1 MSPHLRLYPALVP
14 LFFLLFVCL
23 PDVARA
29 QSGVQTFAREFA
41 EHSESPL
48 SFFLPDD
55 VTYKSDIPTPH
66 EVLGFNIGEWH
77 LRHDLMVRYMEAL
90 AQASDRITIDFYG
103 RSHELRPLVLLT
115 ITHPDNHG
123 RIEEIRQ
130 QHIQLADPDV
140 SENLDISAMPAV
152 VWLGYSVHGNEHS
165 GVNAAVLAAYYYAAA
180 QGQAVES
187 LLRESVILLDP
198 SFNPDGQDRFVSWV
212 NSHRNL
218 NRLTADPV
226 NREFN
231 EPWPRSR
238 TNHYWF
244 DLNRDWMP
252 LQHPESR
259 YRLEQFHHWKP
270 NVLTDH
276 HEMGTNATYFFQ
288 PGVPSRNNPLTPERN
303 YELTFKL
310 AEFHAEYLDQ
320 IAQLYYTRET
330 FDDFYVGKGST
341 YPDFFGTI
349 GILFE
354 QASSRGHIQESQH
367 GLLSFPETIL
377 NQFLTSLSTVAGTHA
392 LREEFHAFKRDH
404 YKTALE
410 EAARDEVK
418 AWVFGAPHDPARIY
432 HLQDILLRH
441 QLDFYTLDRDVTASG
456 ETFRAGRDFI
466 IPTAQPNYRMVR
478 SLFETRTSFTDSL
491 FYDVSTWS
499 LPHAFDLHH
508 ATLNNRAFNRNLLGE
523 QVRADN
529 IRFPEGR
536 LHGGQA
542 RVAYIMEWD
551 GYYAPR
557 AINDL
562 LRRGVRAKVANRE
575 FTLPTD
581 AGDRVFMRGSVMI
594 PVGIQDACSPDE
606 LYAMVQ
612 EAARS
617 SAVDFFAVNTGLART
632 GIDLGSPSFSSLRTP
647 EVLLVIGDGVNVSEA
662 GETWFQLDQRY
673 NVPVTMVETDRF
685 ARLDLSRYNT
695 IVLPNG
701 NYNRIS
707 ASGRENLRR
716 WTESGGVL
724 IAYKNAVNW
733 LVQHE
738 LATAS
743 FERVSEADQH
753 DVMLPYQDA
762 SQLRGAQVIGGS
774 IFSARADLTHP
785 LLYGYRNPEL
795 SVFRNS
801 TLFLA
806 APENP
811 HAAPLRYTSNPLV
824 SGYISPQNLEV
835 LPGTASLM
843 VSGRGQGRVILFADN
858 PNFRAF
864 WFGTN
869 KLFANSL
876 FFGHTISGLTVER

>member
-1 MSPHLRLYPALVP
+1 MPQFLRVAFAALLMLLITAVP
-14 LFFLLFVCL
+14 CH
-23 PDVARA
+23 A
-29 QSGVQTFAREFA
+29 QTGTHVFARDFA
-41 EHSESPL
+41 ETRTAEL

-55 VTYKSDIPTPH
+55 VSYNPAIPTPK

-90 AQASDRITIDFYG
+90 AQASDRITLEFYG
-103 RSHELRPLVLLT
+103 RSHELRPLLLLT
-115 ITHPDNHG
+115 ITHPENHG
-123 RIEEIRQ
+123 RIDAIRE
-130 QHIQLADPDV
+130 QHVQLSDPQRSGD
-140 SENLDISAMPAV
+140 LDLSQMPAV

-165 GVNAAVLAAYYYAAA
+165 GVNAGVLAAYYYAAA
-180 QGQAVES
+180 EGEAVET

-218 NRLTADPV
+218 NRLTADPA

-259 YRLEQFHHWKP
+259 YRLEMFHHWKP

-303 YELTFKL
+303 YELTGKL
-310 AEFHAEYLDQ
+310 AEFHAAYLDE
-320 IAQLYYTRET
+320 IGQLYYSRET

-392 LREEFHAFKRDH
+392 LREDFHAFKRD
-404 YKTALE
+404 YFRSALE
-410 EAARDEVK
+410 EARRDEVK
-418 AWVFGAPHDPARIY
+418 AWVFGAEHDPARMY
-432 HLQDILLRH
+432 HLSDILLRH
-441 QLDFYTLDRDVTASG
+441 QLSFYQLNRDITVRG
-456 ETFRAGRDFI
+456 QTFRAGRDFI
-466 IPTAQPNYRMVR
+466 IPTEQPNYRMVR
-478 SLFETRTSFTDSL
+478 SLFETRTTFTDSL

-499 LPHAFDLHH
+499 LPHSFDLQH
-508 ATLNNRAFNRNLLGE
+508 AELNSRMFGSNLLGE
-523 QVRADN
+523 QVQAETLA
-529 IRFPEGR
+529 FPTGTV
-536 LHGGQA
+536 HGGQA
-542 RVAYIMEWD
+542 RFAYIFEWD

-557 AINDL
+557 ALNDL
-562 LRRGVRAKVANRE
+562 LRHDIRAKVANRE
-575 FTLPTD
+575 FTLP
-581 AGDRVFMRGSVMI
+581 AEGGDRSFARGSVMI

-606 LYAMVQ
+606 LYAMIQ
-612 EAARS
+612 EAAREN
-617 SAVDFFAVNTGLART
+617 AVDFYAVNTGLARS
-632 GIDLGSPSFSSLRTP
+632 GIDLGSPSFSSLRKP
-647 EVLLVIGDGVNVSEA
+647 EVLLLVGDGVNVSEA

-673 NVPVTMVETDRF
+673 NVPVSMVETDRF
-685 ARLDLSRYNT
+685 DRLDLSRYNT

-707 ASGRENLRR
+707 ASGRENLSR
-716 WTESGGVL
+716 WLNSGGVI
-724 IAYKNAVNW
+724 IAYKSAINW
-733 LVQHE
+733 LVRHD
-738 LATAS
+738 LASAEFKT
-743 FERVSEADQH
+743 VSSSRAAGEMIA
-753 DVMLPYQDA
+753 YEDA
-762 SQLRGAQVIGGS
+762 GQLRGAQVIGGS
-774 IFSARADLTHP
+774 IFRTRADLSHP

-806 APENP
+806 PPQNA
-811 HAAPLRYTSNPLV
+811 HAAPLRYTRQPLV
-824 SGYISPQNLEV
+824 SGYVSPQNLQT

-843 VSGRGQGRVILFADN
+843 VSGSGQGRVVMFADN

-876 FFGHTISGLTVER
+876 FFGHTISGVTIER